1 MHQNTKNKN
10 LCDLILTLRI
20 GGLFKYS
27 WCLKKFDTILKIT
40 SQLPLHNQKKNLHNM
55 RAYPI
60 KKKKLMLFNIL
71 GREISIN

>member
-10 LCDLILTLRI
+10 LCDLILILRI

-40 SQLPLHNQKKNLHNM
+40 SQLPLHNQKKK
-55 RAYPI
+55 P
-60 KKKKLMLFNIL
+60 
-71 GREISIN
+71 S